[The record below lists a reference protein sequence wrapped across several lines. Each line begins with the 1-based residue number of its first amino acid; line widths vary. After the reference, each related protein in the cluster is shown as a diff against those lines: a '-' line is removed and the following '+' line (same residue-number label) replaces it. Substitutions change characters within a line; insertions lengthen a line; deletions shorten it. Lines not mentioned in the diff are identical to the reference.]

1 MFVVDLTFDCYQD
14 TTLELA
20 EQAIN
25 RLVNALR
32 FNGQII
38 GDEFPTVL
46 KDGFFITRVMCPTE
60 DAMHPLNH
68 SPFVKHSIEQL
79 NTAGLL
85 APKVKVVG
93 QDIHSNGADMCH
105 DPSCYILYTTYVHTC
120 SPLYC
125 GDDFLP
131 VPLFRIPAIAN
142 GDYKTLIKWQ
152 EDWQACDQIQIN
164 GATRCEFPALEE
176 LTSIKSDLY
185 RRGREITKRISF
197 LTKKPVYYYLYRVG
211 GDDKESE
218 LKRRCPSC
226 DGEWKLPEPWF
237 GLFDFRCEPCG
248 IVSNISWDF
257 Q

>member
-14 TTLELA
+14 TQLSAA

-25 RLVNALR
+25 QTVVALR
-32 FNGQII
+32 ANGQII

-46 KDGFFITRVMCPTE
+46 KEGFFVTRVMCPEE
-60 DAMHPLNH
+60 DSLHPLNH
-68 SPFVKHSIEQL
+68 SPFVKFAFDKL
-79 NTAGLL
+79 NDAGLL
-85 APKVKVVG
+85 APKVKVIG
-93 QDIHSNGADMCH
+93 QDIHANSADNCAA
-105 DPSCYILYTTYVHTC
+105 PSSYILYTTYLHTC

-131 VPLFRIPAIAN
+131 VPLYHIPAIAN

-164 GATRCEFPALEE
+164 GATRCEFAALHEI
-176 LTSIKSDLY
+176 SAFDSDLT
-185 RRGREITKRISF
+185 RRGLDLAKRIRY

-211 GDDKESE
+211 GESLTAE
-218 LKRRCPSC
+218 QQRRCPSC
-226 DGEWKLPEPWF
+226 DGHWHLAEPWF
-237 GLFDFRCEPCG
+237 GLFDFRCEQCQL
-248 IVSNISWDF
+248 VSNISWDH